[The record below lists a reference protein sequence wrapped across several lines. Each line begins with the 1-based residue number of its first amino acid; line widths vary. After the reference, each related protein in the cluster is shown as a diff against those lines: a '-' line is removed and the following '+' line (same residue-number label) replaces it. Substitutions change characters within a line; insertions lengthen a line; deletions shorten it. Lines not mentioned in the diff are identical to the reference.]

1 MRKSKKDLNAY
12 ENDMINISNKEQEIL
27 ESYNEDFIEYDE
39 KVNYDDEEFDYK
51 EEVVEEEKVVVEKPK
66 KTSKKVKEEVIIIE
80 DEEEPTIEETKE
92 VALETVEEAAE
103 ADEAEEEIDVET
115 SYEENEE
122 SEEVEVK
129 TKKTPNYKK
138 IINICFAIIMAILIM
153 IAVDVISVGRYNRGP
168 YFAIQTKEYD
178 DGGTKEYVGFGYK
191 VIEYNQIGGRQG
203 KEIGPLSLQYNTE
216 AIETKDLDLAIEF
229 TADEE
234 AAYKKYYKQ
243 YLKVESKLQSM
254 DFDNNTIVF
263 GYIDEGGKYTLKM
276 TCKMASETEELVNI
290 DVDQKVIVT
299 GTVTNYEFKTDK
311 SSGELELSGCFATK

>member
-92 VALETVEEAAE
+92 VALETVEDAAE
-103 ADEAEEEIDVET
+103 ADETEEEIDVET
-115 SYEENEE
+115 SNEENEE

>member
-1 MRKSKKDLNAY
+1 MRKNKKDLNAY
-12 ENDMINISNKEQEIL
+12 QNDMVNISNKEQEIL

-66 KTSKKVKEEVIIIE
+66 KSSKKVKEEVIIIE
-80 DEEEPTIEETKE
+80 DDEEPTIEEKE
-92 VALETVEEAAE
+92 EVVLET
-103 ADEAEEEIDVET
+103 ADEIEETQEEIEET
-115 SYEENEE
+115 SYDDIEET
-122 SEEVEVK
+122 EEVEVK
-129 TKKTPNYKK
+129 VKKTPNYKK
-138 IINICFAIIMAILIM
+138 IINVCFSIIMAILIM
-153 IAVDVISVGRYNRGP
+153 VAIDVISVGRYNRGP

-191 VIEYNQIGGRQG
+191 VIEYSQIEGRQG
-203 KEIGPLSLQYNTE
+203 KVIGPLSLQYNTE

-243 YLKVESKLQSM
+243 YLMVESKLQSM

-276 TCKMASETEELVNI
+276 TCKMASETEELANI
-290 DVDQKVIVT
+290 DVEQKVVVT
-299 GTVTNYEFKTDK
+299 GTVTNYEFKTAK
-311 SSGELELSGCFATK
+311 STGELELSGCFARK

>member
-92 VALETVEEAAE
+92 VALETVEDAAE
-103 ADEAEEEIDVET
+103 ADETEEEIDVET